1 MIFEIRE
8 GVSFIHLVE
17 LEQETHNP
25 SKNVTYFIIS
35 DLFQDKVWIKNSCF
49 WKIKANCTSA
59 GLTSFSADKVMTPF
73 LVLHTDYHILWEF
86 SFRQL
91 STLQS
96 ILLGVFP
103 WEWKQTSKQTNKCW
117 IYGSIL
123 KISRYCFSETRV
135 NLAFY
140 VTALSRHI
148 HLMFLSICL

>member
-1 MIFEIRE
+1 MFDVVKWVVQLNNYKHDIRNSKR
-8 GVSFIHLVE
+8 VSLINFLE

-25 SKNVTYFIIS
+25 SKSVTYFLI
-35 DLFQDKVWIKNSCF
+35 
-49 WKIKANCTSA
+49 
-59 GLTSFSADKVMTPF
+59 SADKVMTTS
-73 LVLHTDYHILWEF
+73 LVLHTDCHISWEF

-103 WEWKQTSKQTNKCW
+103 WEWKKQTNKKSNKRW

-123 KISRYCFSETRV
+123 KISRYCFLETRE

-148 HLMFLSICL
+148 HLMFLSICS